1 MVHLGGVARPVQRA
15 MATTKEATPPPAG
28 DSSGFGFLGKSSK
41 GSAFDFVDDEM
52 KASKK

>member
-1 MVHLGGVARPVQRA
+1 MGQLGGVARPVQWA
-15 MATTKEATPPPAG
+15 GGPTLKESTPPPA

-41 GSAFDFVDDEM
+41 VGAFDFVQEEM